1 MGAYKQGLNT
11 QGLIYGRHIYRVYTW
26 GLIHGGLYNNNNN
39 NNNLLTYIAQISC
52 GYDHLCIIYGGLI
65 RGGLYMGTLKVS

>member
-11 QGLIYGRHIYRVYTW
+11 QGLIYGRHIYI
-26 GLIHGGLYNNNNN
+26 GLTHGGLYNNNNN
-39 NNNLLTYIAQISC
+39 NNNNLLTYIVQISC